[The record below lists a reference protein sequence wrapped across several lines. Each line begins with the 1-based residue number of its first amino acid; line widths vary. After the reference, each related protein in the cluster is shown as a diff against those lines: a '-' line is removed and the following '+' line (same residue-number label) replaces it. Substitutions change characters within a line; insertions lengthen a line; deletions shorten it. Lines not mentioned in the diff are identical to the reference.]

1 MMRTNYITALF
12 SIACLLATHSQ
23 AKPLAAAT
31 TRQETPAP
39 APAPTAGLYSW
50 QATDFSF
57 GCGSAACGLGFN
69 VSATAGYVVA
79 APAFDVQ
86 CGALYGAEWTECTPN
101 NADEANEQTQP
112 TVQSTVL
119 VFWDTAGQHGT
130 APPYRV
136 RVAHAWFDEATGARW
151 NTTASGSAPG
161 GEDAA
166 QFRLLGQRLVAE
178 VETSEYKF

>member
-1 MMRTNYITALF
+1 MMLTNYITTLL
-12 SIACLLATHSQ
+12 SSACLLATHAR

-31 TRQETPAP
+31 ARQETS
-39 APAPTAGLYSW
+39 APTTGLYSW

-69 VSATAGYVVA
+69 VTAPAGYVGA

-86 CGALYGAEWTECTPN
+86 CGALYGAGWTECTPN
-101 NADEANEQTQP
+101 GAADDDDEETQP
-112 TVQSTVL
+112 TVQSTVS
-119 VFWDTAGQHGT
+119 VFWDTAGEHGT

-151 NTTASGSAPG
+151 NATGSGSAPG
-161 GEDAA
+161 GEDGAE
-166 QFRLLGQRLVAE
+166 FTLLGLRLVAE
-178 VETSEYKF
+178 VETSEFKS

>member
-1 MMRTNYITALF
+1 MMLTNYITALLPP
-12 SIACLLATHSQ
+12 ACLLAAQ
-23 AKPLAAAT
+23 AQARPLAAAT

-39 APAPTAGLYSW
+39 APAPTEGLYSW
-50 QATDFSF
+50 RATDFSF

-69 VSATAGYVVA
+69 VTAARGYVEA

-86 CGALYGAEWTECTPN
+86 CGALYGAGWTECTPN
-101 NADEANEQTQP
+101 NADDADEEAQP
-112 TVQSTVL
+112 TVHSTVL
-119 VFWDTAGQHGT
+119 VFWDTAGEHGT

-136 RVAHAWFDEATGARW
+136 RVAHAWFEEPTGARW

-178 VETSEYKF
+178 VETSE